1 MKIRKRKNVRVAL
14 IGTSGIAKE
23 HINVIKKNKNA
34 ELIFIFSKD
43 YNRALS
49 WSKKYK
55 IEAVK
60 SYKDL
65 LSDKSIDCV
74 FIVNEPSEHIDFA
87 LPALNAGKHILI
99 EKPIDI
105 DLERALDFSNK
116 VNKSDQIVSVI
127 SQKRFDPRLISIKK
141 IIDSGSLGKIIS
153 CDIELR
159 WNRSAEYY
167 NHGNKWRA
175 KYGGVLINQAIHWL
189 DIAIWFFGNP
199 SKLYGLEKKVKPE
212 LGCSDTAIIGVE
224 FANGPLV
231 SFQCTTASRISTP
244 ETIKIMGT
252 KGSYSFSNKT
262 SIANK
267 FFNRIKNLIFREK
280 SPFQKQI
287 DQFIN
292 CIINNKKPSVS
303 VDDAIEALKLA
314 KISQHKH

>member
-1 MKIRKRKNVRVAL
+1 MKKRKPKNVKIAL
-14 IGTSGIAKE
+14 IGTSE
-23 HINVIKKNKNA
+23 LQQHINVIKKNKNA
-34 ELIFIFSKD
+34 ELICIYSND

-65 LSDKSIDCV
+65 LSNKSIDCV
-74 FIVNEPSEHIDFA
+74 FIVNEPSEHLDFA
-87 LPALNAGKHILI
+87 LPALSAGKNILI

-105 DLERALDFSNK
+105 DLERALDFANK
-116 VNKSDQIVSVI
+116 VKNSDQIVSVI
-127 SQKRFDPRLISIKK
+127 SQKRFDPKLISIKK
-141 IIDSGSLGKIIS
+141 IIDSGSLGEIIS

-212 LGCSDTAIIGVE
+212 LGCSDTAIIGIE
-224 FANGPLV
+224 FVNGPLV
-231 SFQCTTASRISTP
+231 SIQCTTAAARISTP
-244 ETIKIMGT
+244 EVFKIIGT

-262 SIANK
+262 SILKK
-267 FFNRIKNLIFREK
+267 FFNKIRNLIYREK
-280 SPFQKQI
+280 CPFQKQV

-303 VDDAIEALKLA
+303 VEDAIEALKIA
-314 KISQHKH
+314 KTFY